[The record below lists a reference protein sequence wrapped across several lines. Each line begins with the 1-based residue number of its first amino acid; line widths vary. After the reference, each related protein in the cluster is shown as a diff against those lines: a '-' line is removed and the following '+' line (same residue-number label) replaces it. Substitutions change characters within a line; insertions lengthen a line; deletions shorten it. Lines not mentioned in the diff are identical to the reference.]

1 MIPPKTE
8 ELIARYNLAPH
19 PEGGW
24 YREFHRSDV
33 SVGIL
38 PGYAGE
44 RTALT
49 AIYFLLAKGDFSA
62 FHRVLGEEV
71 WVHLAGDPLELV
83 LLDKEPRSITL
94 APAGSGEPVA
104 PVAIVPPNVLQAART
119 TGDYT
124 LVTCLVAPGFDF
136 ADFSMPSREEL
147 LREYPG
153 CGEVIKV
160 FTRETSEGGLV

>member
-1 MIPPKTE
+1 MIKTSAG
-8 ELIARYNLAPH
+8 ELINRYKLAPH

-33 SVGIL
+33 SVGTL
-38 PGYAGE
+38 PGYSGQ
-44 RTALT
+44 RTSLT
-49 AIYFLLAKGDFSA
+49 AIYFLLAKGEFSA

-83 LLDKEPRSITL
+83 LLDKEPRFITL

-104 PVAIVPPNVLQAART
+104 VVPPNVLQAART
-119 TGDYT
+119 GSRYA
-124 LVTCLVAPGFDF
+124 LVGCTVAPGFDF
-136 ADFSMPSREEL
+136 TDFSMPSREEL

-153 CGEVIKV
+153 SGEVIRR
-160 FTRETSEGGLV
+160 FTR

>member
-1 MIPPKTE
+1 MSVAE
-8 ELIARYNLAPH
+8 ELIDRYQLAPH

-33 SVGIL
+33 SVGKL
-38 PGYAGE
+38 PGYSGQ

-49 AIYFLLAKGDFSA
+49 AIYFLLAKGEFSA
-62 FHRVLGEEV
+62 FHHVKGEEV

-83 LLDKEPRSITL
+83 LLEDSPRFITL
-94 APAGSGEPVA
+94 APAGIGEPVA
-104 PVAIVPPNVLQAART
+104 VVPPNVLQAART

-136 ADFSMPSREEL
+136 VDFAMPTREDL

-153 CGEVIKV
+153 WGELIKT
-160 FTRETSEGGLV
+160 FSR